1 MMNLINSREII
12 KIKLLL
18 LLTIKLLLITKLLQE
33 K

>member
-18 LLTIKLLLITKLLQE
+18 LLIKLLLITKLLQE